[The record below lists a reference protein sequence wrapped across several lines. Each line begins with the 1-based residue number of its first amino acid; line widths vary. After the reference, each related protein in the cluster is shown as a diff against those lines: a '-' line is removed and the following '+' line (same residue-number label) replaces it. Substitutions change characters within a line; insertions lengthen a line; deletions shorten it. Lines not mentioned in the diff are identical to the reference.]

1 VHHDISK
8 QFWGEIILSVN
19 PLHVS
24 DDCVNIKIL
33 LAEGSGVESGL
44 HVTLPISSFA
54 PQPRDKTFEELYR
67 Y

>member
-1 VHHDISK
+1 
-8 QFWGEIILSVN
+8 VN